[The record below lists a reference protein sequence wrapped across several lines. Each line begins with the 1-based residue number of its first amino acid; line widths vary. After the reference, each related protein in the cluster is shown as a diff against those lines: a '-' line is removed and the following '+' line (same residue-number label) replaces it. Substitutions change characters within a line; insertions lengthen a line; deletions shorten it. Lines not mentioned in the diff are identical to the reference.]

1 MKHLSQNVR
10 VAIEKDNPAIVR
22 IEDKCIKCGQC
33 ARICNAM
40 MSVNNY
46 YDLEKTNDNAVCV
59 HCGQCLKVCPQD
71 AIVGRDDYQQLQ
83 KLMKDKNKIFV
94 VSTAPSVRVGLGDEF
109 GYAKGEFVQG
119 KMVALLHALGFNYVL
134 DVNFG
139 ADLTIC
145 EEAAE
150 FVERLKSNKNLPHF
164 TSCCPAWVR
173 FVEYFY
179 PNHLANLSTC
189 KSPIAMQSA
198 MIKSY
203 FAQAMKI
210 DSGKIVN
217 VAVTPCVAKKAEIK
231 RAELSGTDFVIT
243 TAELAKW
250 AKERKID
257 ISKLEDDS
265 FDSLM
270 GKASAAGTIFGN
282 TGGVCEA
289 VLRTAY
295 HNLTGQDSAN
305 LQLNLNFVR
314 DYDGFRDAEIVLGD
328 RKIKVCICF
337 GLANARRLMEMI
349 DAGQH
354 FDLVEVMACP
364 GGCIGGAG
372 QPKHLGEEAE
382 YEKER
387 IKSLYKRDK
396 KLKSSAA
403 HTNRDIQKLYKTF
416 LKAPNSEL
424 AEKYLHTKFYDRSD
438 EVGGCV

>member
-10 VAIEKDNPAIVR
+10 VAIEQDNPAIMR

-46 YDLEKTNDNAVCV
+46 YDLGKTNDNAVCV

-71 AIVGRDDYQQLQ
+71 AIVGRDDYYQLE
-83 KLMKDKNKIFV
+83 KLMKNKKKIFV

-109 GYAKGEFVQG
+109 GFAKGQFVQG
-119 KMVALLHALGFNYVL
+119 KMISLLKKLGFDYVL

-139 ADLTIC
+139 ADLTVC

-150 FVERLKSNKNLPHF
+150 FVKRLQTGQNLPQF

-173 FVEYFY
+173 FVEYFF
-179 PNHLANLSTC
+179 PKHLNNLSTC

-198 MIKSY
+198 MIKTY
-203 FAQAMKI
+203 FAENAKL
-210 DSGKIVN
+210 DVSNLVN
-217 VAVTPCVAKKAEIK
+217 VAITPCVAKKAEIK
-231 RAELSGTDFVIT
+231 RAELSGTDFVLT

-250 AKERKID
+250 AKEKNID
-257 ISKLEDDS
+257 INNLDDGK
-265 FDSLM
+265 FDNLM
-270 GKASAAGTIFGN
+270 GQASAAGTIFGN
-282 TGGVCEA
+282 TGGVTEA

-295 HNLTGQDSAN
+295 HYLTGKDSKN
-305 LQLNLNFVR
+305 LKLDLNFVR
-314 DYDGFRDAEIVLGD
+314 DYDGYRDAEIDFAG
-328 RKIKVCICF
+328 RKIKICICF
-337 GLANARRLMEMI
+337 GLANARRLMEKI
-349 DAGQH
+349 DAGEH
-354 FDLVEVMACP
+354 YDLVEVMACP

-387 IKSLYKRDK
+387 IKSLYVRDK
-396 KLKSSAA
+396 ELKSSAA
-403 HTNRDIQKLYKTF
+403 HTNKEIQKLYKKF
-416 LKAPNSEL
+416 LGRPNSDL
-424 AEKYLHTKFYDRSD
+424 AQKYLHTKFFDRND
-438 EVGGCV
+438 EIGGGI